1 MVRFALDLH
10 LLNSKNST
18 DIFVTV
24 KGDCLSDIF
33 KNIVF
38 SMDEVKYSRVWYIEQ
53 SIAEL
58 EEHGEG
64 WWNWFKQWYLT
75 KDELNKLMWD
85 TLYARN

>member
-1 MVRFALDLH
+1 MIRFALDLH

-18 DIFVTV
+18 DILVTI

-38 SMDEVKYSRVWYIEQ
+38 SMDEVKYARVWYIEQ

-64 WWNWFKQWYLT
+64 WWNWVKQWYLT
-75 KDELNKLMWD
+75 PDELEKLMME
-85 TLYARN
+85 TLC

>member
-1 MVRFALDLH
+1 MIRFALDLH
-10 LLNSKNST
+10 LLNRKNST

-38 SMDEVKYSRVWYIEQ
+38 SMDEVSYARLWYIEQ
-53 SIAEL
+53 SIDEL
-58 EEHGEG
+58 EKHGEG
-64 WWNWFKQWYLT
+64 WWNCVKQWYLT
-75 KDELNKLMWD
+75 QDELNKLMWE

>member
-10 LLNSKNST
+10 LIDSNGNCTCS
-18 DIFVTV
+18 FVTI

-33 KNIVF
+33 KNIAF
-38 SMDEVKYSRVWYIEQ
+38 RMDELEYARLWYIEQ

-64 WWNWFKQWYLT
+64 WWNWVKQWYLT
-75 KDELNKLMWD
+75 QDELEKLKKEA
-85 TLYARN
+85 LC